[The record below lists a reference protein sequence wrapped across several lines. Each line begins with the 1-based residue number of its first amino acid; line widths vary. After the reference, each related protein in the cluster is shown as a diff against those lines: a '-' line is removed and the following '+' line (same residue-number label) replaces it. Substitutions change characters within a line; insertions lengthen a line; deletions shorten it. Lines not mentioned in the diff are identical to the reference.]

1 MKDNEN
7 LKAGDKV
14 CIESIYGSPYHGVV
28 VGNDRDDHIMVIRD
42 DQEYSKSYNPKRIT
56 KDGEE

>member
-28 VGNDRDDHIMVIRD
+28 EGKDRYDDIIVKRD
-42 DQEYSKSYNPKRIT
+42 NQEYSWSYNPKRIT